1 MRAACYTDK
10 EQNYIRLTTKPID
23 PSPRKSAGGQTLPSQ
38 NTFNKKK
45 RVAKTGSPV
54 YFPCRRLPSFQ
65 MPKNMIFSKT
75 RPFF

>member
-23 PSPRKSAGGQTLPSQ
+23 PSPRKRAEGQTLPSQ

-45 RVAKTGSPV
+45 KRIAKPGGPEC
-54 YFPCRRLPSFQ
+54 FPCRRLPSFQ
-65 MPKNMIFSKT
+65 MQKI
-75 RPFF
+75 